1 MLKSTVMRFGLD
13 VRLTYYTGGGI
24 AKYIRRLAEF
34 LPQIEPAHTY
44 YHFYRRGH
52 TEVFARRARR
62 IGCFTPAHH
71 RLETWALGT
80 ELLPHQLDLLHSP
93 DFIPPRWGAKRFVI
107 TAHDLAFLRYP
118 QFLTTESRR
127 YYNEQIRYAVRHAHA
142 IASDSYATQ
151 ADLINL
157 LNVPEEKITTIH
169 LGLDPQFHP
178 RSAAEVDAVLTRH
191 GLPRG
196 FILFVGTFEPRKN
209 VPTLLKAYAALR
221 AQWPSAPPLALAGN
235 RGWLFEEAQTLAS
248 ELNLHAHTHFME
260 NFPSADLP
268 ATYCGAGVVVL
279 PSHYEGF
286 GFPVLEAMGSGTPV
300 VMSNVSSLPEVG
312 GEAVLSCDPANVE
325 ALTAALYRALT
336 DAALRERLISSG
348 LTRAKTFT
356 WEKTARATLE
366 LYKRVMEASRAG

>member
-1 MLKSTVMRFGLD
+1 MRLGFD

-24 AKYIRRLAEF
+24 AKYIRRLAEH
-34 LPQIEPAHTY
+34 LPQMEPAHTY
-44 YHFYRRGH
+44 FHFYRRRP
-52 TEVFARRARR
+52 TEVLARRARR
-62 IGCFTPAHH
+62 VACFTPAHH
-71 RLETWALGT
+71 PLETWALGA
-80 ELLPHQLDLLHSP
+80 EIWPHRLDLFHSP

-107 TAHDLAFLRYP
+107 TVHDLAFLRYP

-127 YYNEQIRYAVRHAHA
+127 YYNGQIQYAVSHAQAISADSHA
-142 IASDSYATQ
+142 TK

-157 LNVPEEKITTIH
+157 LNVPEKKITTIH
-169 LGLDPQFHP
+169 LGLDAQFHP
-178 RSAAEVDAVLTRH
+178 RPAAEVDAVLARH
-191 GLPRG
+191 RLPRG

-221 AQWPSAPPLALAGN
+221 AQWPAAPPLALAGN
-235 RGWLFEEAQTLAS
+235 RGWLFEEAQTLAG
-248 ELNLHAHTHFME
+248 ELNLHAHTYFME

-312 GEAVLSCDPANVE
+312 GNAVLSCSPTDVD
-325 ALTAALYRALT
+325 ALADALHRALT
-336 DAALRERLISSG
+336 DSALRAKLIESG
-348 LTRAKTFT
+348 LARAKTFT
-356 WEKTARATLE
+356 WEKTARETLA
-366 LYKRVMEASRAG
+366 LYEKANEH